1 MQKSYFKVNAINRI
15 FQKKIIKNGEIA
27 SLNLEFSPEELSMIE
42 IFDGSTKEIQNLME
56 NIQIRKTYLILQE
69 KIDFIN
75 KYIGKTEVWKIQDE
89 NIKNK
94 TIFII
99 LEMVRITSLLLS
111 SFVPSFSK
119 DALDALKIEE
129 GHRNVENVF
138 FRKFEKN
145 EKSEN
150 FHHTKNENFFLKVN
164 LDDKAKFFRKKI
176 EI

>member
-27 SLNLEFSPEELSMIE
+27 PINLEFSAEELSMIE
-42 IFDGSTKEIQNLME
+42 IFDASTKEIKNLME
-56 NIQIRKTYLILQE
+56 NMQIRKTYLILQE
-69 KIDFIN
+69 KCDFIN

-89 NIKNK
+89 KIKNK

-99 LEMVRITSLLLS
+99 LEMVRITSLLLG

-119 DALDALKIEE
+119 DALDALRIEE
-129 GHRNVENVF
+129 EHRNIENVF

-145 EKSEN
+145 GKSEN
-150 FHHTKNENFFLKVN
+150 FHHKKNENFFFKVN

-176 EI
+176 GI